1 MFDVLLCLQV
11 ALIQQKHSQEYLYL
25 LVLQYCKT
33 AALAKAFVKVWNKCD
48 MIFQKLVESSLFFPP
63 FVFWYLF
70 GFSLPV
76 RVGQKSSFEKKYW
89 TGPSAE
95 TKTCNIWVREGT
107 LRPGSGSIS
116 ASRISF
122 LPQKL
127 GDVKSNKSTTAVSTG
142 TPVVQHKH
150 NLRDA
155 LIPPWACSY
164 DCLSGPND
172 CTGGMDLRKICR

>member
-1 MFDVLLCLQV
+1 MWHKMTSDV
-11 ALIQQKHSQEYLYL
+11 
-25 LVLQYCKT
+25 
-33 AALAKAFVKVWNKCD
+33 
-48 MIFQKLVESSLFFPP
+48 IFQKLVESSLFFPP
-63 FVFWYLF
+63 LYF
-70 GFSLPV
+70 GTCLVSVSWWELV
-76 RVGQKSSFEKKYW
+76 RSHPLKKKYW

-95 TKTCNIWVREGT
+95 TKTCNIWVQGGT

-127 GDVKSNKSTTAVSTG
+127 GDIKSNKTTTAVSTG

-155 LIPPWACSY
+155 VIPPSACSC
-164 DCLSGPND
+164 DCLSGPDD
-172 CTGGMDLRKICR
+172 CAGGMDLRKICR